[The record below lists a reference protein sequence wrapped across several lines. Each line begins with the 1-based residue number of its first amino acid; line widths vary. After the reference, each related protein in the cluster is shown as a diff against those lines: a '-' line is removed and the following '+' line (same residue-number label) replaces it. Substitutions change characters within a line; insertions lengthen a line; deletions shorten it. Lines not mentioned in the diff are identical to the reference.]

1 MKGTKILITVV
12 LLALSSMGYTQRG
25 VGNNTGI
32 AGSNSVTEIDQV
44 SGKLQKI
51 VTERCTQTTG
61 RYSDGTHLLVKTD
74 QGKTRTL
81 NVHLGP
87 TSVVSD
93 ITDQLTI
100 GEEIKLEVYSTE
112 DLPDNHYVAKEVTG
126 GGKSHEIRDSNLKP
140 FWAGNNT
147 KRRGRFNGRKQR
159 QQQ

>member
-1 MKGTKILITVV
+1 MKGTKILTTIV

-25 VGNNTGI
+25 VGNDTGI
-32 AGSNSVTEIDQV
+32 ASSNSVTEIEQV

-51 VTERCTQTTG
+51 ITEGCTQTTG
-61 RYSDGTHLLVKTD
+61 RYSNGTHVLVKTD

-93 ITDQLTI
+93 ITDKLTI
-100 GEEIKLEVYSTE
+100 GKEIKLEVYSTE
-112 DLPDNHYVAKEVTG
+112 DLPENHYVAKEVTG
-126 GGKSHEIRDSNLKP
+126 SEKSYEIRDSNLKP

-147 KRRGRFNGRKQR
+147 KRSGRSNGRKQR
-159 QQQ
+159 QQ